1 MTARCS
7 AWPRTAAP
15 ARIPQRCG
23 CSAARLSCCP
33 RRSASSA
40 WRSTAACSPRSARDD
55 SPLRRISWVERALPG
70 DPDALGGYLLDAKR
84 ADASL
89 EDPPYELVSYLRL
102 IGRAGHVA
110 EEHELLFALQIDAR
124 RPAARRPVARL
135 GGGDLGAMAVLAG
148 EVGRLIELLDGAG
161 ITPTGVLT
169 RRGLAAA
176 IRDGYDPWG
185 RRQRHRDQDPD
196 RRVRRRAAQRR
207 ARRARRALVAPPV

>member
-1 MTARCS
+1 MSLPSGQLDPQPVEPPKDRPSELADLELLECELS
-7 AWPRTAAP
+7 AYDRALLGVAKDRRAGTYTAAVRVQCRAFELLSP
-15 ARIPQRCG
+15 DERQQRLEEYG
-23 CSAARLSCCP
+23 GVLAAL
-33 RRSASSA
+33 
-40 WRSTAACSPRSARDD
+40 ARDD

-70 DPDALGGYLLDAKR
+70 DPDALGGYLLEAKR
-84 ADASL
+84 EDASL
-89 EDPPYELVSYLRL
+89 DDPPYELVSYLRL

-169 RRGLAAA
+169 RRGSRG
-176 IRDGYDPWG
+176 RDP
-185 RRQRHRDQDPD
+185 
-196 RRVRRRAAQRR
+196 
-207 ARRARRALVAPPV
+207 